1 MGATHQYLIH
11 QDKPLAILAEPTRFL
26 EVFASPDWDWDQAAG
41 RNVLRRKVL
50 CKVSLAQKW
59 QKCAVSK
66 EATPLPNGMAWEY
79 LIH

>member
-1 MGATHQYLIH
+1 MSHQYLIH
-11 QDKPLAILAEPTRFL
+11 QDKPLAVLAEPTRFL
-26 EVFASPDWDWDQAAG
+26 EVFASPDWDQAAG